1 MSKKI
6 WAVIPARFAST
17 RLPGKPLA
25 DLCGKPLIQL
35 VYENARDFGIFDK
48 VVVAT
53 DDERIFSCVRD
64 FGGEVVLTSAEH
76 RTGSDRI
83 WEVVQNADCDIVFNI
98 QGDEPFL
105 SKEAVSSVLRLFE
118 DDKTDVGSAM
128 YLLENEEAINNPNC
142 VKVVCDLQN
151 FALYFS
157 RNAIPYNR
165 DANAVDYFGH
175 IGLYAYRKAILQE
188 FVNSDKTSLEIAE
201 NLEQLRFLQMGKRIK
216 MALVDDKVVG
226 IDTPEDLEMA
236 RATLNK

>member
-6 WAVIPARFAST
+6 WAVIPARYAST
-17 RLPGKPLA
+17 RLPAKPLA
-25 DLCGKPLIQL
+25 DLCGKPLIQR
-35 VYENARDFGIFDK
+35 VYENSRDFGIFDK
-48 VVVAT
+48 VIVAT
-53 DDERIFSCVRD
+53 DDERIYSCVRD
-64 FGGEVVLTSAEH
+64 FGGDVVLTSAEH

-105 SKEAVSSVLRLFE
+105 PKTAVLSVLELF
-118 DDKTDVGSAM
+118 DDVKTDVGSAM
-128 YLLENEEAINNPNC
+128 YFLESEKVTTNPNC
-142 VKVVCDLQN
+142 VKVVCDVQN

-175 IGLYAYRKAILQE
+175 IGLYAYRKGVLQE
-188 FVNSDKTSLEIAE
+188 FVNSGKTPLEIAE
-201 NLEQLRFLQMGKRIK
+201 NLEQLRFLQMGKKIK

-226 IDTPEDLEMA
+226 IDTAEDLQMA
-236 RATLNK
+236 RELLSR